1 MQLRKAVELDNGF
14 APAHFT
20 LSMVYQV
27 KANYAE
33 SVEEYAKS
41 QELNGEQQNAQLARE
56 SFVKNGWQGF
66 LRTMTRTH
74 RPSNLM
80 SYNIAAL
87 YAALGEKDKAFAE
100 LNTAYEKRE
109 PALVLLNVDSRLDA
123 LRDDPRFQDLIRRMG
138 LPQ

>member
-66 LRTMTRTH
+66 LRTNDR
-74 RPSNLM
+74 
-80 SYNIAAL
+80 
-87 YAALGEKDKAFAE
+87 
-100 LNTAYEKRE
+100 
-109 PALVLLNVDSRLDA
+109 DA
-123 LRDDPRFQDLIRRMG
+123 PTI
-138 LPQ
+138 